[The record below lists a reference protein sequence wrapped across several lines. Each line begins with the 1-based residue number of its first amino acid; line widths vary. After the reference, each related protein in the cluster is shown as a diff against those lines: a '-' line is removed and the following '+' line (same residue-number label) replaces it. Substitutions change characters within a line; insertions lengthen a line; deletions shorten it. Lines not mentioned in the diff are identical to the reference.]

1 MSARSHGSAAAGR
14 GGAQAAA
21 TVRDFA
27 RKLAHRSARKRP
39 ALARIVSGI
48 PTAPA
53 RPALAPPS
61 EDATGARRCRGQAPP
76 RCPRIAAMYLRCRQT
91 LRAQIVNADAVATR
105 IEPADP
111 ETAAGRRLDPRFS
124 QAFKQRGREIALGE
138 RGNHHDDGFSVHVL
152 PCGDLERGGD
162 GGARRNAAGNSS
174 WRASARAVSKASSF
188 VTVITSSMME
198 RSRISG

>member
-111 ETAAGRRLDPRFS
+111 ETAAGRGTAGPNPRHDHVD
-124 QAFKQRGREIALGE
+124 RPLG
-138 RGNHHDDGFSVHVL
+138 VV
-152 PCGDLERGGD
+152 PDLLG
-162 GGARRNAAGNSS
+162 GGAPVDLG
-174 WRASARAVSKASSF
+174 
-188 VTVITSSMME
+188 I
-198 RSRISG
+198 